1 MQNQRTEKT
10 EISEKEKQSE
20 IPSIESLFFSKK
32 IKKKKE
38 KTFEMMNWLKVY
50 NEPLLTVAA
59 ARSFSSYFGL
69 VH

>member
-32 IKKKKE
+32 IKKKKK

-69 VH
+69 VY